1 MAELMDLTGM
11 QFERLEVICEAER
24 TNYGARRRLCE
35 CRCGNKKIVYQR
47 ALVSGHTRSC
57 GCLRKEELIKR
68 STKHNCCNTRIYN
81 IYDSM
86 KKRCL
91 NRNEQAY
98 PNYGGRG
105 NLICEEWLG
114 ENGFENFYKWSMEN
128 GYDDK
133 LTIDRINVNGN
144 YEPSNCRWVT
154 YREQNRNK
162 RNNIVILWNGETKIL
177 KDLCIELGM
186 NYQTVKMRVHHGWE
200 INRALTEPIHNTN
213 NS

>member
-1 MAELMDLTGM
+1 MRKQKNCVPKSTRFRTHKVLWVSKKRGIDKAVNKTQLL
-11 QFERLEVICEAER
+11 QYAYLQYICQYE
-24 TNYGARRRLCE
+24 
-35 CRCGNKKIVYQR
+35 
-47 ALVSGHTRSC
+47 
-57 GCLRKEELIKR
+57 
-68 STKHNCCNTRIYN
+68 
-81 IYDSM
+81 
-86 KKRCL
+86 KRCL

-105 NLICEEWLG
+105 ILICEEWLG